1 MADNSL
7 TYFLKNL
14 TELTPVTLLMIAAGA
29 FFAYWLGRD
38 PGFSLLPRSSRRA
51 GLSE

>member
-7 TYFLKNL
+7 AYFLKNL

-29 FFAYWLGRD
+29 FFAYWLGKD
-38 PGFSLLPRSSRRA
+38 SGFSLLPRSSKRA
-51 GLSE
+51 GLNK